1 MSLKRSVFLCS
12 LVWWF
17 STLRFSGC
25 SSSPWQHLLH
35 SQYTSCLF
43 FLHFP
48 RQSNVKVPPSD
59 LSSTPA
65 HRIYHYTHRLNNP
78 TYNSCTIHAVSPV
91 VPSIVWYGWKRC
103 YKYIC
108 FLRPRIVATP
118 THAQHTPWMQ
128 YTVCRVLHQES
139 SLNLTKEHGSIFAT
153 CKDWR
158 IWSRGGVWEWRRK
171 TYLWA
176 PWGESRPLWLYPCG
190 RAAARDMHRFHSP
203 GGNREKTHLIHD
215 ITTLHIPDTHHSVS
229 SSDGC
234 TTPIVIFTPCG
245 TQ

>member
-1 MSLKRSVFLCS
+1 MYLSRQLKLFSRKNTLNGSTVQKTPLLMSLKRSVFPCS

-103 YKYIC
+103 YKYIYM
-108 FLRPRIVATP
+108 F
-118 THAQHTPWMQ
+118 
-128 YTVCRVLHQES
+128 
-139 SLNLTKEHGSIFAT
+139 
-153 CKDWR
+153 
-158 IWSRGGVWEWRRK
+158 
-171 TYLWA
+171 
-176 PWGESRPLWLYPCG
+176 
-190 RAAARDMHRFHSP
+190 
-203 GGNREKTHLIHD
+203 
-215 ITTLHIPDTHHSVS
+215 S
-229 SSDGC
+229 SSQNRCYPYPRPAYSVDAVHC
-234 TTPIVIFTPCG
+234 M
-245 TQ
+245 